1 MIEIHD
7 SDVAI
12 VYQQRTVSRAI
23 KRTSC
28 GHITNAQGA
37 THDNEHVEIFY
48 LGKNGLVCCEWLDVM
63 STLSSLMADESRPL
77 RRMIY
82 ESGDLHA

>member
-12 VYQQRTVSRAI
+12 IYQQRTVSRAI

-28 GHITNAQGA
+28 GHITHVQGS
-37 THDNEHVEIFY
+37 THDNVHVEIFY
-48 LGKNGLVCCEWLDVM
+48 LGKNGLVCCEWLDGM
-63 STLSSLMADESRPL
+63 STLFSLMTDESRPL